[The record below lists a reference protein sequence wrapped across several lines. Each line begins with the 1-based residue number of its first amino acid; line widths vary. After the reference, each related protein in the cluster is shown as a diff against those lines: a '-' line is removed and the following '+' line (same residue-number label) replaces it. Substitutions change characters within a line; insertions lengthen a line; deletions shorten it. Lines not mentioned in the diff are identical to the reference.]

1 MTAGRLPLLLPALL
15 LPALLLL
22 ALSLSQAAESKK
34 GARTPSP
41 ARGKAVFQK
50 HCAQCHA
57 TTGERKAGPGLK
69 GLYQH
74 PNLEESGDPVNDQ
87 TVRALIAKG
96 AGGGEMPGFAAKIK
110 PQEMADLLAYLRK
123 L

>member
-1 MTAGRLPLLLPALL
+1 MTAGPLRWLLPALL
-15 LPALLLL
+15 LPV
-22 ALSLSQAAESKK
+22 LSLSPAAEPKK
-34 GARTPSP
+34 RARTTSP

-50 HCAQCHA
+50 HCVQCHA
-57 TTGERKAGPGLK
+57 TTDGRKAGPGLK

-74 PNLEESGDPVNDQ
+74 PNLEESGDPVNDE
-87 TVRALIAKG
+87 TVRALIEKG

-110 PQEMADLLAYLRK
+110 PQEMADLLAYLRN